1 MGNFFKFKSFTQSV
15 TIPSVAW
22 MVIWAVY
29 VSYNV
34 GWGNMFTLLPSEIAV
49 SVLVGVTPMIV
60 LSALFVFVSMM
71 RRLEEL
77 SRVVESHGDGMNAFA
92 AQMTEA
98 LHESTESREELREDM
113 RTLNDLTASMSEAVE
128 QARTSQ
134 EAVVSGLEIQQRLA
148 ERIADAIDGQT
159 GGFDRVV
166 DAVHGERD
174 SVVEVARQIGNI
186 METQGGRMGEGL
198 GGLSGQV
205 GELLNHVREANI
217 AVLADLNEHKE
228 LTSQIGNIMETQ
240 GGRMGEGLG
249 GLSGQV
255 GELLNHVREA
265 NTAVLADLN
274 EHKELTSQVKHAI
287 ENQAA
292 GMDLMLQAAGEEGV
306 AAPSVEHVSAMAP
319 MLGEILEQNK
329 AAIAGQ
335 ASGMETVKELLAE
348 MLKETRES
356 HASVDGEGS
365 AIRGIRQILGQL
377 LDLAR
382 ENRAAAKADRESQLD
397 LARQITAAIEN
408 QAQGLDDLAS
418 KITLP
423 ATVEGGPGPQVDA
436 DGNEITQL
444 ATLVN
449 LFNVAMSDL
458 SVSATRIFT
467 VLLDSTGHSHED
479 VQGVIADLVDAYTT
493 GDKNVFFRA
502 VSRQLESHP
511 SQVKA
516 LADACAANE
525 DIRRDLSKILRESE
539 EIMAMV
545 KTREDNNLIRIV
557 FEEGELWS
565 LHEVLSSHFE
575 PDGTLKA

>member
-174 SVVEVARQIGNI
+174 SVVEVAR
-186 METQGGRMGEGL
+186 
-198 GGLSGQV
+198 
-205 GELLNHVREANI
+205 
-217 AVLADLNEHKE
+217 
-228 LTSQIGNIMETQ
+228 QIGNIMETQ